1 MARDDTHS
9 DPADAE
15 PAPKRSRLPLLAL
28 TGRVVGSAVAIG
40 ALSLFARETIR
51 THPPVPSPPVPS
63 VRAAVTRAELGIA
76 FVPATMPAAP
86 PAVPLAPVG
95 RLRLGT
101 GGDDGA
107 GDPVRAEPVRRP
119 REETLARGDFSAIEA
134 SHLRL
139 TLTREAAEPAPSLF
153 VTLAR
158 SAAEGMSLSVV
169 RTAARGRIATKFGA
183 VETLEATLAG
193 PLRRVCTG
201 FATVEARPVRIDGW
215 LCAPLGRPPEPR
227 ALACTLDALALD
239 APADPATNAVF
250 AEAEHRRDPACD
262 PIRAL
267 SGTEAEGRTG
277 SIGARRRP
285 GREKPGRD

>member
-9 DPADAE
+9 NAD
-15 PAPKRSRLPLLAL
+15 PAPKLPRLPLLAL
-28 TGRVVGSAVAIG
+28 TGRVVGSAVVIG
-40 ALSLFARETIR
+40 ILSLLARETIR
-51 THPPVPSPPVPS
+51 THPPVSSAPVPS
-63 VRAAVTRAELGIA
+63 VTASVTRAELGIA

-86 PAVPLAPVG
+86 PAVPLAPNG

-107 GDPVRAEPVRRP
+107 GDPVRVEPVRRP
-119 REETLARGDFSAIEA
+119 ETLARGDFSAIEA
-134 SHLRL
+134 THLRL
-139 TLTREAAEPAPSLF
+139 TLTRDAAEPAPSLF

-158 SAAEGMSLSVV
+158 RAAEGMSLSVV

-183 VETLEATLAG
+183 VETLEITLAG

-227 ALACTLDALALD
+227 ALACTLDALTLD

-267 SGTEAEGRTG
+267 SGGEAEGRTG

-285 GREKPGRD
+285 ARGKTVHD